1 LEFPAGAFTS
11 DFVTVQVIPPE
22 GAPISVDFD
31 LTRLR

>member
-1 LEFPAGAFTS
+1 LEFPAVAFTS

-22 GAPISVDFD
+22 GDPVSVDFD